1 MQAMRKFRYPAISLL
16 FFFLIFTPFAPRNTP
31 AHHTS
36 SISYIFQEVGKKKIE
51 NMEIE
56 LNAMP
61 PRLIK
66 QENTPKSMEHAH
78 RLLSRFTHRFEMRIK
93 DTKDRSPLSKKLEV
107 QLKFTQN
114 EWEKT
119 FTLKRFRKDK
129 QEIYGAN
136 VQLGEKGPYAIT
148 AVISG
153 LAPHPVRTRFSFDF
167 DPESV
172 KDVMKDL
179 EKILANLGRETL
191 TLGLNGKFIPR
202 QKERQINQLSEK
214 FKFFVPW
221 ISNLREG
228 EAQELYD
235 DLTRK
240 LLDLAETIEINAL
253 KPDYDRLAGNLA
265 AARTLCSECHR
276 IFQEA
281 DSTGK
286 PVRLPAPSPAR

>member
-1 MQAMRKFRYPAISLL
+1 MSKFRYPAISLL
-16 FFFLIFTPFAPRNTP
+16 FLFLFSMPFSPRNSP

-36 SISYIFQEVGKKKIE
+36 SISYIFQEVGKQKTGNIK
-51 NMEIE
+51 IE

-61 PRLIK
+61 PRFIK
-66 QENTPKSMEHAH
+66 TNNQKSIQHVH
-78 RLLSRFTHRFEMRIK
+78 KILSRFTHRFEMRVTNDK
-93 DTKDRSPLSKKLEV
+93 SGGPLPGKLDVKLE
-107 QLKFTQN
+107 FTQD
-114 EWEKT
+114 EWDKT
-119 FTLKRFRKDK
+119 FKLKRFRKGK
-129 QEIYGAN
+129 QIIYGAN
-136 VQLGEKGPYAIT
+136 VKLGEKGPYAIT

-153 LAPHPVRTRFSFDF
+153 LAPHLVRTRFSFDF

-172 KDVMKDL
+172 KDVMRDL
-179 EKILANLGRETL
+179 EKTLAKLGRKTL
-191 TLGLNGKFIPR
+191 TLGLDGNDIPQRKELEIKKLTRKFR
-202 QKERQINQLSEK
+202 Y
-214 FKFFVPW
+214 FVPW

-240 LLDLAETIEINAL
+240 LLDLAEVMEKNAR
-253 KPDYDRLAGNLA
+253 KPDYDRLAGDLA

>member
-1 MQAMRKFRYPAISLL
+1 MSKFRYLAISLL
-16 FFFLIFTPFAPRNTP
+16 FLFLFSMPFSPGNSP

-36 SISYIFQEVGKKKIE
+36 SISYIFQEVGKQKIG
-51 NMEIE
+51 NIKIE

-66 QENTPKSMEHAH
+66 TNNQKSIQHVH
-78 RLLSRFTHRFEMRIK
+78 KILSRFTHRFEMRVTNDK
-93 DTKDRSPLSKKLEV
+93 SGGPPPGKLDVKLEFA
-107 QLKFTQN
+107 QD
-114 EWEKT
+114 EWDKT
-119 FTLKRFRKDK
+119 FKLKRFRKDK
-129 QEIYGAN
+129 QIIYGAN
-136 VQLGEKGPYAIT
+136 VKLGEKGPYAIT

-179 EKILANLGRETL
+179 ERILAKLGRETL
-191 TLGLNGKFIPR
+191 TLGLDGEFIPR
-202 QKERQINQLSEK
+202 RKERQIKQLSEK

-221 ISNLREG
+221 TSNLREG

-235 DLTRK
+235 GLTRK
-240 LLDLAETIEINAL
+240 LLDVAETIEINAK
-253 KPDYDRLAGNLA
+253 KPDYDRLAENLA
-265 AARTLCSECHR
+265 AARTLCSKCHR